1 MGVYQ
6 VGEVIRKTREGL
18 GITQEELCEGICSVE
33 TLSRIE
39 TGKRSPSRAKFQALM
54 ERMGKCGERYMPFV
68 HSGDMKMIVLAMDIN
83 IMLARHR
90 YTETEKMLEEF
101 RKEINL
107 NDNVN
112 RQFVEK
118 TQALLDYSAG
128 RITAKEKRKRLTQA
142 LIYTVPN
149 YRDRTLPVGIY
160 TRHELMIFC
169 NIAYSYAHEDDLDTA
184 IEMLRQVEHYFNTVH
199 VSRDE
204 RAITETLMMSN
215 LGQCLGI
222 RGDTR
227 EAIEIEEKAV
237 KMQLEGGISSNLD
250 GLLYNVAY
258 EKEVLKENK
267 FLCQELLLQAYF
279 VAEINGNKYLMNHI
293 KKHIKSLYGD
303 EISFIHQQGHQYYR
317 GKA

>member
-18 GITQEELCEGICSVE
+18 GITQEELCEGICSAE

-54 ERMGKCGERYMPFV
+54 ERMGKCSERYMPFV

-90 YTETEKMLEEF
+90 YAETEKMLEEF
-101 RKEINL
+101 RQKIDL

-118 TQALLDYSAG
+118 TQALIDFYLH
-128 RITAKEKRKRLTQA
+128 RITAKEKRERLTQA
-142 LIYTVPN
+142 LLYTVPN
-149 YRDRTLPVGIY
+149 YKNRTLPIGIY
-160 TRHELMIFC
+160 SRHELMIFC
-169 NIAYSYAHEDDLDTA
+169 NIACSYSDEDNLDIA
-184 IEMLRQVEHYFNTVH
+184 IGMLRQVEHYFNTVH

-204 RAITETLMMSN
+204 RVITETLMMSN

-222 RGDTR
+222 RGDTK
-227 EAIEIEEKAV
+227 EALEIEEKAV

-250 GLLYNVAY
+250 SLLYNVAY
-258 EKEVLKENK
+258 EKEVLKENE
-267 FLCQELLLQAYF
+267 FLCQELLIQAYF

-293 KKHIKSLYGD
+293 KEHIRKLYGD
-303 EISFIHQQGHQYYR
+303 EISFIHQR
-317 GKA
+317 DL